1 MPFEMGPVL
10 RFETRRYA
18 GRKGWYAFR
27 VAFSLALLAFLGLFH
42 YAFWLTVRNGRPP
55 ATAKQFVAERLTSL
69 LVVTHLIIAFL
80 VAPIAAADAF
90 SRERVRTMLPSL
102 LVTELSARRI
112 VWETFAARL
121 IPGLSV
127 WLCLVPITAFL
138 VPWWGMGP
146 TFIAIMEGVTF
157 GSILLSVAATAAFS
171 LWSGRT
177 FYTLVGAYGL
187 LGAWL
192 LWRQVVLIPGPMRSW
207 IARANPYGL
216 LAGRWNGTGPPTMAD
231 AGFFVG
237 VSALVTIA
245 LLTVM
250 SATLR
255 RVILASPRSMPGR
268 RTRFAMLRA
277 ALVLWP
283 AWLPGPTLD
292 ANPVL
297 WREWWRARTSVG
309 WRAFWIL
316 YAGGALAATLLGAL
330 AFWGGQYP
338 PDVIGVAGY
347 EVGIGLL
354 AVAVR
359 SASAWSE
366 EKAAGREGLDLL
378 LSTPMS
384 ASTIVMGKWWGA
396 YRAVLVVA
404 LLPTLAALI
413 LAAGAPTLPP
423 GGTIPAVDVGPLN
436 WIDRSV
442 VPVVLLGQVLGCGA
456 AFVSLGLFL
465 ATRLARGTRAVF
477 VTVGVYIAVAW
488 IAPTVSEIF
497 FLRWDRP
504 LSMGLGSVSP
514 LGGPIAILM
523 SLFFSP
529 YFVPTRHILPF
540 ALAWLCL
547 MGGLAWVLTRRT
559 IQRFDVWMG
568 RMPSPPE

>member
-1 MPFEMGPVL
+1 
-10 RFETRRYA
+10 
-18 GRKGWYAFR
+18 
-27 VAFSLALLAFLGLFH
+27 
-42 YAFWLTVRNGRPP
+42 
-55 ATAKQFVAERLTSL
+55 
-69 LVVTHLIIAFL
+69 
-80 VAPIAAADAF
+80 
-90 SRERVRTMLPSL
+90 
-102 LVTELSARRI
+102 
-112 VWETFAARL
+112 
-121 IPGLSV
+121 
-127 WLCLVPITAFL
+127 
-138 VPWWGMGP
+138 
-146 TFIAIMEGVTF
+146 
-157 GSILLSVAATAAFS
+157 
-171 LWSGRT
+171 
-177 FYTLVGAYGL
+177 
-187 LGAWL
+187 
-192 LWRQVVLIPGPMRSW
+192 
-207 IARANPYGL
+207 
-216 LAGRWNGTGPPTMAD
+216 MAD

-268 RTRFAMLRA
+268 RTRFAVLRGPSA
-277 ALVLWP
+277 GWP

-297 WREWWRARTSVG
+297 WREWWRARASVG

-316 YAGGALAATLLGAL
+316 YTLGASTATVL
-330 AFWGGQYP
+330 WIYAFWGGQAMP
-338 PDVIGVAGY
+338 NLIGVVGY

-359 SASAWSE
+359 AASAWSAE
-366 EKAAGREGLDLL
+366 TAAGREGLDPL

-384 ASTIVMGKWWGA
+384 ASTIVMGKWCGA
-396 YRAVLVVA
+396 YRAVLLVA
-404 LLPTLAALI
+404 LLPMLSALI
-413 LAAGAPTLPP
+413 LAAGAPARPL
-423 GGTIPAVDVGPLN
+423 GVNAPAADVVPLN
-436 WIDRSV
+436 WIDRSA
-442 VPVVLLGQVLGCGA
+442 VPVVVLGQVLLCGA

-477 VTVGVYIAVAW
+477 LTVGVYVTVAL
-488 IAPTVSEIF
+488 IVPTVSEIL
-497 FLRWDRP
+497 FLRSDRP

-540 ALAWLCL
+540 DLAWLCL
-547 MGGLAWVLTRRT
+547 MGGLAWVLTRWT